1 MEYPHEAVGKNTVIF
16 EEGAKGNAMYV
27 VLTGEVVLS
36 HRGGGRNDVQKI
48 GPGGFFGEAA
58 LLSTENRTYT
68 VLLKTIIHP

>member
-1 MEYPHEAVGKNTVIF
+1 MEYPHEALDKNTVIF
-16 EEGAKGNAMYV
+16 DEGAKGTAMYV

-58 LLSTENRTYT
+58 LLSTDNRTYT
-68 VLLKTIIHP
+68 VPQNTIMHP